1 MFSNKTGSLSAI
13 CNFNFNSLCCSH
25 FLFSRSPSSVLGP
38 RIPFAL
44 NVLST
49 NLLNTFLLILTY
61 LFTYLPNN
69 LGSYLLTY
77 LLYTHSIFTQSLTD
91 SFTFTY
97 YRKHNYYSL
106 HRNCNRI
113 EQAARAFWEN
123 PKTDFVFWGANPK
136 TNHESMVLWVDSSD
150 QIQIRIFEIHI
161 HNLSV
166 FLGKDVKK
174 IFLTGGFPNKN
185 GSQQML

>member
-1 MFSNKTGSLSAI
+1 MQWQEIDRLALFTNWVIQWFPFGRMFSNKTGSLSAI

-69 LGSYLLTY
+69 LASYLLTY
-77 LLYTHSIFTQSLTD
+77 LLYTHSLFTQSLTD

-113 EQAARAFWEN
+113 E
-123 PKTDFVFWGANPK
+123 
-136 TNHESMVLWVDSSD
+136 
-150 QIQIRIFEIHI
+150 
-161 HNLSV
+161 
-166 FLGKDVKK
+166 
-174 IFLTGGFPNKN
+174 
-185 GSQQML
+185 

>member
-1 MFSNKTGSLSAI
+1 MQWQEIDGLALFTNWVIQWFPFGRMFSNKTGSLSAI

-69 LGSYLLTY
+69 LASYLLTY
-77 LLYTHSIFTQSLTD
+77 LLYTHSLFTQSLTD

-97 YRKHNYYSL
+97 YRKHNHYSL
-106 HRNCNRI
+106 HRNRNRI
-113 EQAARAFWEN
+113 E
-123 PKTDFVFWGANPK
+123 
-136 TNHESMVLWVDSSD
+136 
-150 QIQIRIFEIHI
+150 
-161 HNLSV
+161 
-166 FLGKDVKK
+166 
-174 IFLTGGFPNKN
+174 
-185 GSQQML
+185 

>member
-13 CNFNFNSLCCSH
+13 RNFNFNSLCCSH

-69 LGSYLLTY
+69 LASYLLTY
-77 LLYTHSIFTQSLTD
+77 LLYTHSLFTQSLTD
-91 SFTFTY
+91 SYTFTY
-97 YRKHNYYSL
+97 YRKHNYYIETVIASNKQRAL
-106 HRNCNRI
+106 FGKIQKRI
-113 EQAARAFWEN
+113 LCF
-123 PKTDFVFWGANPK
+123 GG
-136 TNHESMVLWVDSSD
+136 
-150 QIQIRIFEIHI
+150 QIQKRIM
-161 HNLSV
+161 N
-166 FLGKDVKK
+166 
-174 IFLTGGFPNKN
+174 P
-185 GSQQML
+185 

>member
-1 MFSNKTGSLSAI
+1 MTCNDKKLIDSPCLRTESYSGFLLAECSVIKRGALALSI
-13 CNFNFNSLCCSH
+13 TSNFNSLCCSH

-69 LGSYLLTY
+69 LASFLLTY
-77 LLYTHSIFTQSLTD
+77 LLYTQSLFTQSLTD

-113 EQAARAFWEN
+113 E
-123 PKTDFVFWGANPK
+123 
-136 TNHESMVLWVDSSD
+136 
-150 QIQIRIFEIHI
+150 
-161 HNLSV
+161 
-166 FLGKDVKK
+166 
-174 IFLTGGFPNKN
+174 
-185 GSQQML
+185 